1 MTTEIRI
8 TINEE
13 SMIGTDLV
21 GTMTRVTIGTPE
33 ILGMTRAG
41 IGVTTTDKEGRGI
54 MTNSAETDTII
65 PRDTKIVGKREGL
78 KSTGTAIDGGG
89 DKEKLYRVL
98 SCCKINNRICVL
110 GIFLYFVFPC
120 LLFSLTNVTGGQET
134 TESSYQVL

>member
-54 MTNSAETDTII
+54 VTNSAETDTII
-65 PRDTKIVGKREGL
+65 PRDTKIAGKREGL

-98 SCCKINNRICVL
+98 SCCKINNIICVL
-110 GIFLYFVFPC
+110 GIFFVFC
-120 LLFSLTNVTGGQET
+120 FSL
-134 TESSYQVL
+134 SSFFPHKCNWGTRNY